1 MKTLIG
7 YKAFN
12 KGLVC
17 NGFQYELGKEVS
29 IKEKPIRCGNYG
41 FHACDNPLDV
51 LNYYDLCESEFA
63 VVEASGDID
72 RTDAEDTKF
81 ATNKIKVTA
90 KLDLPEFIKASV
102 DFVWNS
108 CSNKGIF
115 DKAKNLVSK
124 ASSGDYSQLASS
136 GDSAQLASS
145 GDSAKLASSGDYSK
159 LASSGDYSKLASSGY
174 SAKLASSGYSA
185 KLASSGNYSKLA
197 SSGNYSKL
205 ASSGDSAQLASSEN
219 YSKLASSGDY
229 SKLASSGNYSKL
241 SSSGNSAQLASSGYS
256 AQLASSGNYSKL
268 ASSGNYS
275 VVAGIGHQNKAKGK
289 KGNWIVLAEWKYDNK
304 ISRYIP
310 ICVKSQKI
318 DGKKL
323 KEDTWYILE
332 DKKFKAIK

>member
-136 GDSAQLASS
+136 GDYSQLASS
-145 GDSAKLASSGDYSK
+145 GDSAKLASSGD
-159 LASSGDYSKLASSGY
+159 
-174 SAKLASSGYSA
+174 SAKLASSGD
-185 KLASSGNYSKLA
+185 
-197 SSGNYSKL
+197 YSKL

-241 SSSGNSAQLASSGYS
+241 ASSGNYSKLASSGDSAQLASSGD
-256 AQLASSGNYSKL
+256 YSKL

>member
-197 SSGNYSKL
+197 SSGNYS
-205 ASSGDSAQLASSEN
+205 
-219 YSKLASSGDY
+219 
-229 SKLASSGNYSKL
+229 
-241 SSSGNSAQLASSGYS
+241 
-256 AQLASSGNYSKL
+256 
-268 ASSGNYS
+268 

>member
-145 GDSAKLASSGDYSK
+145 GDSAKLASSG
-159 LASSGDYSKLASSGY
+159 
-174 SAKLASSGYSA
+174 
-185 KLASSGNYSKLA
+185 
-197 SSGNYSKL
+197 
-205 ASSGDSAQLASSEN
+205 N

-229 SKLASSGNYSKL
+229 SK
-241 SSSGNSAQLASSGYS
+241 
-256 AQLASSGNYSKL
+256 LASSGNYSKL